1 MRRWFWLCL
10 LLSVTAAA
18 QQQSKPGSS
27 PATPPGPQSNSSQ
40 TSSQTQKEQGQR
52 EQDQKESVP
61 DPSPADSQNAS
72 PQAPRSGNI
81 SADAIPS
88 DGASSSKDTPFD
100 ITPPPGDA
108 QAHPQSSDLLLDEGS
123 SSGNGDVREFHPWDP
138 HKAAKNVEVGDFYFK
153 RKNYR
158 AAEDRYRE
166 ALLYKDNDAL
176 ATIRL
181 AVCLEKLE
189 RPDDARKEYENYLK
203 ILPHGPQAEEASKA
217 IARLKPRQ
225 TSSAK

>member
-1 MRRWFWLCL
+1 MRRWFWMCL

-18 QQQSKPGSS
+18 QQPSKPASSSGQQSDSAPASS
-27 PATPPGPQSNSSQ
+27 PNQNNS
-40 TSSQTQKEQGQR
+40 E
-52 EQDQKESVP
+52 P
-61 DPSPADSQNAS
+61 DPSAPPSSTSRSSS
-72 PQAPRSGNI
+72 PQDPRSGRI

-88 DGASSSKDTPFD
+88 DGSSSSKDNPVD
-100 ITPPPGDA
+100 ISPPPGDA

-123 SSGNGDVREFHPWDP
+123 SSANGDLREFHPWDP

-153 RKNYR
+153 RKNYH

-166 ALLYKDNDAL
+166 ALLYKDNDAV

-189 RPDDARKEYENYLK
+189 RPDEARKEYQNYLK
-203 ILPHGPQAEEASKA
+203 ILPHGPQAEEATKA
-217 IARLKPRQ
+217 LARLKPTQ
-225 TSSAK
+225 TTSAK